1 MTCAY
6 RREIH
11 HAHVAIRDWLAGDS
25 RADALD
31 ALMARFAE
39 DFSMVTPH
47 GVVLDKTA
55 LGELFRSK
63 GGTRPGLR
71 IEIDGESLL
80 ASGVDGAT
88 LAYREIQSDAAGR
101 SERLS
106 TVVLHRD
113 DEGRLYWRHLQE
125 NLLRLSLPQS
135 LAPSRRRKASA
146 SSPASGWVSR
156 RPPAMASSAAPCSPE

>member
-80 ASGVDGAT
+80 ASGVDGAA
-88 LAYREIQSDAAGR
+88 LAYRKLQSGAAA
-101 SERLS
+101 S
-106 TVVLHRD
+106 T
-113 DEGRLYWRHLQE
+113 
-125 NLLRLSLPQS
+125 
-135 LAPSRRRKASA
+135 A
-146 SSPASGWVSR
+146 
-156 RPPAMASSAAPCSPE
+156 

>member
-80 ASGVDGAT
+80 ASAWMARPWPIGKSSPT
-88 LAYREIQSDAAGR
+88 
-101 SERLS
+101 
-106 TVVLHRD
+106 
-113 DEGRLYWRHLQE
+113 
-125 NLLRLSLPQS
+125 
-135 LAPSRRRKASA
+135 RRVAASA
-146 SSPASGWVSR
+146 C
-156 RPPAMASSAAPCSPE
+156 PP

>member
-39 DFSMVTPH
+39 DFDGHAAWRGP
-47 GVVLDKTA
+47 DKTA

-125 NLLRLSLPQS
+125 TFC
-135 LAPSRRRKASA
+135 
-146 SSPASGWVSR
+146 G
-156 RPPAMASSAAPCSPE
+156 

>member
-47 GVVLDKTA
+47 GVVLDCWASCSAARAAPVLGCASRSTA
-55 LGELFRSK
+55 RVCWLQAWMARPWPIGKSSP
-63 GGTRPGLR
+63 TRR
-71 IEIDGESLL
+71 V
-80 ASGVDGAT
+80 A
-88 LAYREIQSDAAGR
+88 
-101 SERLS
+101 
-106 TVVLHRD
+106 
-113 DEGRLYWRHLQE
+113 
-125 NLLRLSLPQS
+125 
-135 LAPSRRRKASA
+135 ASA
-146 SSPASGWVSR
+146 C
-156 RPPAMASSAAPCSPE
+156 PP

>member
-71 IEIDGESLL
+71 IEIDGEFRRGWRDPGL
-80 ASGVDGAT
+80 SGNPVRRGGSQRAP
-88 LAYREIQSDAAGR
+88 
-101 SERLS
+101 
-106 TVVLHRD
+106 VHR
-113 DEGRLYWRHLQE
+113 
-125 NLLRLSLPQS
+125 
-135 LAPSRRRKASA
+135 
-146 SSPASGWVSR
+146 SPA
-156 RPPAMASSAAPCSPE
+156 P

>member
-1 MTCAY
+1 MAWSEQDCS
-6 RREIH
+6 
-11 HAHVAIRDWLAGDS
+11 G
-25 RADALD
+25 RAVPQQG
-31 ALMARFAE
+31 RHP
-39 DFSMVTPH
+39 S
-47 GVVLDKTA
+47 
-55 LGELFRSK
+55 
-63 GGTRPGLR
+63 GLR

-125 NLLRLSLPQS
+125 TFC
-135 LAPSRRRKASA
+135 
-146 SSPASGWVSR
+146 G
-156 RPPAMASSAAPCSPE
+156 

>member
-47 GVVLDKTA
+47 GVVLNKDCSGRA
-55 LGELFRSK
+55 VPQQGRHPSWAAHRDRLRESAGFRR
-63 GGTRPGLR
+63 GWRDPGL
-71 IEIDGESLL
+71 
-80 ASGVDGAT
+80 SGNPVRRGGSQRAP
-88 LAYREIQSDAAGR
+88 
-101 SERLS
+101 
-106 TVVLHRD
+106 VHR
-113 DEGRLYWRHLQE
+113 
-125 NLLRLSLPQS
+125 
-135 LAPSRRRKASA
+135 
-146 SSPASGWVSR
+146 SPA
-156 RPPAMASSAAPCSPE
+156 P

>member
-1 MTCAY
+1 YTMTCAY

-125 NLLRLSLPQS
+125 TFC
-135 LAPSRRRKASA
+135 
-146 SSPASGWVSR
+146 G
-156 RPPAMASSAAPCSPE
+156 

>member
-88 LAYREIQSDAAGR
+88 LAYREIQSDAAGP
-101 SERLS
+101 SERLP
-106 TVVLHRD
+106 TEVLHRD

-125 NLLRLSLPQS
+125 TFC
-135 LAPSRRRKASA
+135 
-146 SSPASGWVSR
+146 G
-156 RPPAMASSAAPCSPE
+156 

>member
-1 MTCAY
+1 MNCPY

-11 HAHVAIRDWLAGDS
+11 DAHVAIRAWLAGEAP
-25 RADALD
+25 ADALD

-47 GVVLDKTA
+47 GAVLDKTA
-55 LGELFRSK
+55 LGELFRGK

-80 ASGVDGAT
+80 ASGAAGAT
-88 LAYREIQSDAAGR
+88 LVYREIQSEAAGR

-106 TVVLHRD
+106 TVVLRRD

-125 NLLRLSLPQS
+125 TFR
-135 LAPSRRRKASA
+135 
-146 SSPASGWVSR
+146 G
-156 RPPAMASSAAPCSPE
+156 

>member
-63 GGTRPGLR
+63 GGTVLGCASRSTARVCWLQAWMARPWPIGK
-71 IEIDGESLL
+71 S
-80 ASGVDGAT
+80 SPT
-88 LAYREIQSDAAGR
+88 
-101 SERLS
+101 
-106 TVVLHRD
+106 
-113 DEGRLYWRHLQE
+113 
-125 NLLRLSLPQS
+125 
-135 LAPSRRRKASA
+135 RRVAASA
-146 SSPASGWVSR
+146 C
-156 RPPAMASSAAPCSPE
+156 PP